1 MDKQKISIDTDKK
14 NWHPSP
20 LVGQIVLVSTIDSE
34 GKENIAPKSWV
45 SMMALRAPTVV
56 VGCNLNHRTAKN
68 ILETKEFTIN
78 TVDEKLAGFCWK
90 LSESTDKLKC
100 IEDFGLTL
108 MPSLKVSPSRIKECK
123 AHIEC
128 TLSNS
133 LIVNG
138 TEGDVALF
146 GEIVSVSLDKAALGG
161 DLEARYSYLAPAL
174 YLEEKLYGILTPVR
188 KAVARKEP

>member
-1 MDKQKISIDTDKK
+1 MDKVSIDTNKK
-14 NWHPSP
+14 IWHPSP
-20 LVGQIVLVSTIDSE
+20 LVGQIVLISTIDSE
-34 GKENIAPKSWV
+34 GKENVAPKSWV
-45 SMMALRAPTVV
+45 SMMAFYPPTVV

-78 TVDEKLAGFCWK
+78 TVDEKIAGFCWK

-100 IEDFGLTL
+100 VEDFGLTL

-133 LIVNG
+133 LILNAA
-138 TEGDVALF
+138 EGDVALF
-146 GEIVSVSLDKAALGG
+146 GKIVSVSLDEAAIEG
-161 DLEARYSYLAPAL
+161 DPEAMYSYLGPAL
-174 YLEEKLYGILTPVR
+174 YLEEKLYGVLTSVR
-188 KAVARKEP
+188 KAVPYKEP

>member
-1 MDKQKISIDTDKK
+1 MDKQKVSLDTNKK

-34 GKENIAPKSWV
+34 GKENVAPKSWV
-45 SMMALRAPTVV
+45 SMMAFSPPTVV
-56 VGCNLNHRTAKN
+56 FGCNLNHRTAKN

-78 TVDEKLAGFCWK
+78 MVDEKIADFCWK

-108 MPSLKVSPSRIKECK
+108 LPSLKVSPSRIKECK

-133 LIVNG
+133 LILND
-138 TEGDVALF
+138 TEGDIALF
-146 GEIVSVSLDKAALGG
+146 GEIVSVSLDEAALKG

-174 YLEEKLYGILTPVR
+174 YLEERFYGILTPVR
-188 KAVARKEP
+188 KAIPCKEP